1 MTPEEAYSIILNG
14 LLDAKTPEDNQRI
27 SDLADDFALAG
38 YLTEDD
44 IEQLFIDF
52 EKYFEE

>member
-1 MTPEEAYSIILNG
+1 MDREKAYSIILNG

-27 SDLADDFALAG
+27 SDMAADFANAG

-44 IEQLFIDF
+44 IESLFSDF

>member
-1 MTPEEAYSIILNG
+1 
-14 LLDAKTPEDNQRI
+14 LDAKTPEDNQRI
-27 SDLADDFALAG
+27 SDLADDFANAG
-38 YLTEDD
+38 YLTEDT